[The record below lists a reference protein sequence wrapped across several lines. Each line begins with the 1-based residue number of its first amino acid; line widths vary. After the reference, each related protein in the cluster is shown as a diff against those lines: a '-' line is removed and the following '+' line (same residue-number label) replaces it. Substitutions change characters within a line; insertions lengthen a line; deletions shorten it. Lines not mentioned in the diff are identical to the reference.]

1 MTITPEKK
9 WEIEVE
15 MAKFLRHLMTEE
27 KERSGFINTI
37 DIKKF
42 DLNMHPQKVSVSP
55 R

>member
-1 MTITPEKK
+1 MMLTPEKK

-15 MAKFLRHLMTEE
+15 IAKFLRHLMAEE
-27 KERSGFINTI
+27 KERCDTIDVI

>member
-1 MTITPEKK
+1 MSLTPEKK

-15 MAKFLRHLMTEE
+15 IAKFLRNLPPEDKAQRDT
-27 KERSGFINTI
+27 IDVI

-42 DLNMHPQKVSVSP
+42 DLSMQSRSTQFSM

>member
-1 MTITPEKK
+1 MLLTPEKK

-15 MAKFLRHLMTEE
+15 IAKFLRHLTPEE
-27 KERSGFINTI
+27 KERRDTIDVI

-42 DLNMHPQKVSVSP
+42 DLSMQSKPDGLSM